1 MTYLIDNADRSPQT
15 SGFDLSEV
23 DRIDRILLGS
33 SAAVWLAALGAGVAA
48 IVALVDLSRGP
59 TASAGE
65 SGTPWIL
72 YTVIGV
78 SAAVIVAAVPLLLRA
93 RRAALAESAPESQAE
108 AAAPEAEAA
117 APESQ
122 AAASES
128 EAAAPE
134 SEAAAQEE
142 APAPDADAPTEKLRV
157 TPAAAPEP
165 GGSLPAEPNAHPAAA
180 IDQLWLR
187 CSAGIALAMGLATL
201 LIAVS
206 TYLMAVG
213 SDTVAWVPYGIAGAI
228 TLGMI
233 AIPWYA
239 LRELRILQSTDA
251 D

>member
-15 SGFDLSEV
+15 SGFDFSEV

-33 SAAVWLAALGAGVAA
+33 AAAVWLAALGAGVAA
-48 IVALVDLSRGP
+48 IVALVDLSRGH
-59 TASAGE
+59 TVASGE

-72 YTVIGV
+72 YTVIAV

-93 RRAALAESAPESQAE
+93 RRAALVESAPESQAQ
-108 AAAPEAEAA
+108 AAAT
-117 APESQ
+117 ESQ
-122 AAASES
+122 AAA
-128 EAAAPE
+128 PK
-134 SEAAAQEE
+134 
-142 APAPDADAPTEKLRV
+142 APAPDTDAPTEKLRV
-157 TPAAAPEP
+157 TPAAEPEP
-165 GGSLPAEPNAHPAAA
+165 GGSLAAEPNAQPAAA

-187 CSAGIALAMGLATL
+187 CSAGIACAMGLATL

-228 TLGMI
+228 TLGMV

>member
-93 RRAALAESAPESQAE
+93 RRAALAESAPESQA
-108 AAAPEAEAA
+108 
-117 APESQ
+117 
-122 AAASES
+122 

>member
-15 SGFDLSEV
+15 SGFDFSEV

-33 SAAVWLAALGAGVAA
+33 AAAVWLAALGAGVAA
-48 IVALVDLSRGP
+48 IVALVDLSRGH
-59 TASAGE
+59 TVASGE

-72 YTVIGV
+72 YTVIAV

-93 RRAALAESAPESQAE
+93 RRAALVESAPESQAQ
-108 AAAPEAEAA
+108 AAAPEAEVAAPESRAA
-117 APESQ
+117 ATESQ
-122 AAASES
+122 AAA
-128 EAAAPE
+128 PK
-134 SEAAAQEE
+134 
-142 APAPDADAPTEKLRV
+142 APAPDTDAPTEKLRV
-157 TPAAAPEP
+157 TPAAEPEP
-165 GGSLPAEPNAHPAAA
+165 GGSLAAEPNAQPAAA
-180 IDQLWLR
+180 IDQLWLW
-187 CSAGIALAMGLATL
+187 CSAGIACAMGLATL

-228 TLGMI
+228 TLGMV

>member
-48 IVALVDLSRGP
+48 IVALVDLSRGH
-59 TASAGE
+59 TVSSGE
-65 SGTPWIL
+65 SATPWIL
-72 YTVIGV
+72 YTVIAV

-93 RRAALAESAPESQAE
+93 RRAALVGSAPEPQAQV
-108 AAAPEAEAA
+108 AAPEAPAL
-117 APESQ
+117 ESQ
-122 AAASES
+122 AP
-128 EAAAPE
+128 APE
-134 SEAAAQEE
+134 AQ

-157 TPAAAPEP
+157 TPAVAPEP
-165 GGSLPAEPNAHPAAA
+165 GGPLPAEPHAHPAAA

-187 CSAGIALAMGLATL
+187 CSAGIAFAMGFATL

-228 TLGMI
+228 TLGMVG
-233 AIPWYA
+233 IPWYG
-239 LRELRILQSTDA
+239 LRELRILITDA

>member
-15 SGFDLSEV
+15 SGFDFSEL

-48 IVALVDLSRGP
+48 IVALVDLSGGH
-59 TASAGE
+59 TVASGE

-108 AAAPEAEAA
+108 AASPKAEAAAPESEAA

-122 AAASES
+122 AAAPK
-128 EAAAPE
+128 APVPE
-134 SEAAAQEE
+134 
-142 APAPDADAPTEKLRV
+142 ADAPTEKLRV
-157 TPAAAPEP
+157 TPAAASESD
-165 GGSLPAEPNAHPAAA
+165 GSLAAEPHAQPAAA

-187 CSAGIALAMGLATL
+187 CSAGIACAMGLATL

-228 TLGMI
+228 TLGMV

-239 LRELRILQSTDA
+239 LRELRVLQSTEA

>member
-1 MTYLIDNADRSPQT
+1 MTYLIDNADRSPQK
-15 SGFDLSEV
+15 SGFDLSEM

-48 IVALVDLSRGP
+48 IVALVDLSGGH
-59 TASAGE
+59 TASSGD

-72 YTVIGV
+72 YTVIAV

-93 RRAALAESAPESQAE
+93 RREALVESAPESQAQATAPESGE
-108 AAAPEAEAA
+108 AAAGESA
-117 APESQ
+117 APEKET
-122 AAASES
+122 A
-128 EAAAPE
+128 
-134 SEAAAQEE
+134 
-142 APAPDADAPTEKLRV
+142 APAPEADAPTEKLRV
-157 TPAAAPEP
+157 TPAPASEPEGP
-165 GGSLPAEPNAHPAAA
+165 SPTEPNASLAV

-187 CSAGIALAMGLATL
+187 CSVGIALAMGVATL

-213 SDTVAWVPYGIAGAI
+213 SDTVAWVPYGIACAI
-228 TLGMI
+228 TLGMV

-239 LRELRILQSTDA
+239 LRELRSLSTDA